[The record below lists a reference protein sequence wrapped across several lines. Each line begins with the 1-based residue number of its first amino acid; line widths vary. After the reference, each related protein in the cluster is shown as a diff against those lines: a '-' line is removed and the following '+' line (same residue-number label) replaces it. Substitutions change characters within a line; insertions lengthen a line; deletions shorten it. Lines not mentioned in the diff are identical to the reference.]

1 MPSLSLLVPGP
12 GYLIIPVVI
21 KFNLIELDPVSSCCF
36 QLSPVTFQPLN
47 ILLFPIS
54 IASDFITISWNI
66 SQSFNK
72 DLVLQ
77 VQELDRD
84 LLYTGEEK
92 TQIHLSVFRSKG
104 HVE

>member
-1 MPSLSLLVPGP
+1 MPSLSLLVAGP
-12 GYLIIPVVI
+12 DYLIILGVI
-21 KFNLIELDPVSSCCF
+21 KLNLIELDPVSSCCF
-36 QLSPVTFQPLN
+36 QLPPVTFQPLN

-84 LLYTGEEK
+84 LLYTGVEK
-92 TQIHLSVFRSKG
+92 IFTCL
-104 HVE
+104 

>member
-1 MPSLSLLVPGP
+1 MVCHYWFLD
-12 GYLIIPVVI
+12 LIIQDVI
-21 KFNLIELDPVSSCCF
+21 KSNLIEFHPVSSCCF
-36 QLSPVTFQPLN
+36 QLPSVSFQPLN

-77 VQELDRD
+77 VQELDRN
-84 LLYTGEEK
+84 LLTTGEEM
-92 TQIHLSVFRSKG
+92 
-104 HVE
+104 

>member
-1 MPSLSLLVPGP
+1 MPDWFVIIGPRTWLSWD
-12 GYLIIPVVI
+12 VI
-21 KFNLIELDPVSSCCF
+21 KLNLIELDSVSSCCF
-36 QLSPVTFQPLN
+36 QLPPVTFQPLN

-84 LLYTGEEK
+84 LLYTGEE
-92 TQIHLSVFRSKG
+92 H
-104 HVE
+104 